1 MAQDCAVALQP
12 NRRDEEDVLGA
23 IVELDRRPGNPR
35 PRERYY
41 GDVGCS
47 GLAYFPSGRAARRL
61 AAAWAA
67 AASDETCGGDQAALE
82 AALAFLAYAAED
94 VHVRAL
100 PLLLF
105 PNGMALR
112 TLYDAPAPEA
122 LIPFEVPPGV
132 VAFHANYVVGAS
144 QKRAWLESLGLWF
157 D

>member
-1 MAQDCAVALQP
+1 M
-12 NRRDEEDVLGA
+12 
-23 IVELDRRPGNPR
+23 ELDRRPGNPR
-35 PRERYY
+35 PRQRYY

-67 AASDETCGGDQAALE
+67 AASDDSCGGDQAALE
-82 AALAFLAYAAED
+82 AALAFLAYADDD
-94 VHVRAL
+94 VNVRAL
-100 PLLLF
+100 PLSLW

-112 TLYDAPAPEA
+112 TLHGAPAPEA
-122 LIPFEVPPGV
+122 LVKFEVPSEI